1 MAEKDCIVEIPE
13 SEVSPENFHRYTVG
27 YVSHYSSNKLIPA
40 LSLKGQWLAAAGF
53 DTGTKVN
60 VRVMNGCIVI
70 TAKRPEPELMTSL
83 KRVCKFSASKQRQV
97 QALIDAVANGGRA

>member
-1 MAEKDCIVEIPE
+1 M
-13 SEVSPENFHRYTVG
+13 NRYPT
-27 YVSHYSSNKLIPA
+27 YEPIPA
-40 LSLKGQWLAAAGF
+40 LQLKGQWLTVAGF

-60 VRVMNGCIVI
+60 VRVMKGCIVL

-83 KRVCKFSASKQRQV
+83 RRVCNFSASKQRQV